1 MSEMKK
7 GLKLTILGCIL
18 FVVGC
23 ILWIVGGY
31 MMVEDRSGMMDFWM
45 IVVLCGCAV
54 TIVGMAIIFG
64 KGVRVHIVK
73 ENEK

>member
-1 MSEMKK
+1 
-7 GLKLTILGCIL
+7 
-18 FVVGC
+18 
-23 ILWIVGGY
+23 
-31 MMVEDRSGMMDFWM
+31 MVEDRSGMMDFWM

-54 TIVGMAIIFG
+54 TIVGMAIIFR